1 MTIEIRG
8 EHDADGV
15 LVATDIKIEDPPAAA
30 GRIETMEDDRLTVEE
45 RTFLIDDSTRVLDA
59 SAAPI
64 SFSDLEVG
72 LTVAVHARTAAAAA
86 MPVAA
91 QIKVVGEGDVASA
104 LEEAESDVPVR
115 FVLGQNYPNPFN
127 PQTTIRFSVPE
138 TAQVTLVVY
147 DVLGRQVRV
156 LVDGVRETGI
166 HEAVFEAGNL
176 PSGVYLYRLTA
187 GSISQTKRMT
197 LLK

>member
-1 MTIEIRG
+1 
-8 EHDADGV
+8 
-15 LVATDIKIEDPPAAA
+15 
-30 GRIETMEDDRLTVEE
+30 
-45 RTFLIDDSTRVLDA
+45 
-59 SAAPI
+59 
-64 SFSDLEVG
+64 
-72 LTVAVHARTAAAAA
+72 
-86 MPVAA
+86 
-91 QIKVVGEGDVASA
+91 
-104 LEEAESDVPVR
+104 
-115 FVLGQNYPNPFN
+115 
-127 PQTTIRFSVPE
+127 IRFSVPE

-176 PSGVYLYRLTA
+176 PSGVYLSRLTA

>member
-1 MTIEIRG
+1 
-8 EHDADGV
+8 
-15 LVATDIKIEDPPAAA
+15 EDPPAAA

-138 TAQVTLVVY
+138 SAQVKLAVY
-147 DVLGRQVRV
+147 DVLGREVRV
-156 LVDGVRETGI
+156 LVDGTR
-166 HEAVFEAGNL
+166 EAGRHEVVFDASGL
-176 PSGVYLYRLTA
+176 PSGTYLVRLVTPA
-187 GSISQTKRMT
+187 GSFVQTMQLMK
-197 LLK
+197 